1 MTGDLPARLR
11 QYLLRVNDNI
21 DRYGWHVQ
29 HVPGDP
35 TLPSLSYTVG
45 LAKWGHPE
53 IVVLGLQMTVAQ
65 SLLNTLGDRVRAGSR
80 LEAGQRLGDVVPS
93 YVCALVAVA
102 DTRLLTVANAIYR
115 GDGPPVAALQLV
127 WPDPSGR
134 FPWQPGC
141 TTRPDAQPLLG
152 IPAL

>member
-1 MTGDLPARLR
+1 MTGDLPAQLQ

-29 HVPGDP
+29 HVHADAA
-35 TLPSLSYTVG
+35 LPPVSYTVG

-53 IVVLGLQMTVAQ
+53 IVVLGLPMTVAQ
-65 SLLNTLGDRVRAGSR
+65 SLLNTLGDRVRAGAR
-80 LEAGQRLGDVVPS
+80 LEAGQRLDDVVPS

-102 DTRLLTVANAIYR
+102 DTRLLTIANAIYR
-115 GDGPPVAALQLV
+115 GDGPVAALQLV

-134 FPWQPGC
+134 LPWQPGC

-152 IPAL
+152 IPVL